1 MNTLNQ
7 RLTVLESTSGI
18 GGGIIIKP
26 VAMAKVGA
34 TGINERVANCSV
46 LKTGVGKFTFSFA
59 SPRPTSNYVISLSV
73 AEFDTSRDD
82 IIIQVAQNSTTV
94 NGFRYTIHE
103 QDNSDNAGTLIDKPS
118 FVLITDFD

>member
-1 MNTLNQ
+1 MNKLNQ
-7 RLTVLESTSGI
+7 RLTVLESTSGT

-46 LKTGVGKFTFSFA
+46 LKTGVGAFTFSFA

-73 AEFDTSRDD
+73 AFLAVPLPADTSRSPF
-82 IIIQVAQNSTTV
+82 VTEPVTL
-94 NGFRYTIHE
+94 T
-103 QDNSDNAGTLIDKPS
+103 GTLPANA
-118 FVLITDFD
+118 T